1 MKKGKK
7 GEKKG
12 ERGGQGSLLKI
23 NDKGTKQFSVRTC
36 QPRRIKEVKE
46 GLTFMM

>member
-1 MKKGKK
+1 MKKG
-7 GEKKG
+7 KKG

-36 QPRRIKEVKE
+36 QLRIIKKVKE
-46 GLTFMM
+46 E